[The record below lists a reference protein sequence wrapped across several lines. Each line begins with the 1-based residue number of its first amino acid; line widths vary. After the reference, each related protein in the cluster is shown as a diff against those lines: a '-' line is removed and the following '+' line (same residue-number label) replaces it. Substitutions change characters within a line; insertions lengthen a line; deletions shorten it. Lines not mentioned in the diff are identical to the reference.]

1 MWKEEQS
8 IHDEAQRRKEER
20 ERELRRME
28 EQARR
33 LRQQQHA
40 RNVAGAMEQLIKKIM
55 AEPNKEQELITFTRR
70 RYAPDPQIPEHKES
84 KLRELPSKLHIVT
97 NSQFGGP
104 TDALKLRPGLFRGRI
119 SLRWAPLVRNTPPK
133 PPGGH
138 F

>member
-1 MWKEEQS
+1 MWKEEQA

-40 RNVAGAMEQLIKKIM
+40 RNVAGAMEQLIKKIV
-55 AEPNKEQELITFTRR
+55 AEPSKEQELIAFTRG
-70 RYAPDPQIPEHKES
+70 RYDQDPEIPEHKES
-84 KLRELPSKLHIVT
+84 KPRGLPSKLHIVT

-104 TDALKLRPGLFRGRI
+104 TDALKTAPRAVSRAYF
-119 SLRWAPLVRNTPPK
+119 APLGSVGAKYPPK